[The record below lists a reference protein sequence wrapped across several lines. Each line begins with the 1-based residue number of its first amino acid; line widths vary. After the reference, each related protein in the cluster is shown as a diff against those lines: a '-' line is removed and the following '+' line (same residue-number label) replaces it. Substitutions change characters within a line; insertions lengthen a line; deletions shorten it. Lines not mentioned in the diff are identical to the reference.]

1 MDKELH
7 CFKVIPVE
15 DFMANDDLE
24 QALDSLHQSLADT
37 PQIDEQMAVKM
48 RMIIE
53 EIQQTLSRS
62 APEANANTPP
72 STLTSRVQGLISDF
86 ELQHPKLTSNLS
98 LIAERLADMGI

>member
-7 CFKVIPVE
+7 RFKVIPVE

-48 RMIIE
+48 RMLIE
-53 EIQQTLSRS
+53 EIQQTLMRS
-62 APEANANTPP
+62 TPEASENPP
-72 STLTSRVQGLISDF
+72 HSTLTKRLQGLIADF

>member
-1 MDKELH
+1 
-7 CFKVIPVE
+7 
-15 DFMANDDLE
+15 MANDDLE

-48 RMIIE
+48 RLLID

-62 APEANANTPP
+62 SLAASANMPH
-72 STLTSRVQGLISDF
+72 STLTTRVKGLISDF

>member
-1 MDKELH
+1 
-7 CFKVIPVE
+7 
-15 DFMANDDLE
+15 MANEDLE

-48 RMIIE
+48 RLLID

-62 APEANANTPP
+62 SSAANANMPH
-72 STLTSRVQGLISDF
+72 STLTTRVQGLISDF